1 MLYSVL
7 FAGNS
12 VPLCD
17 WISPEQR
24 YFLFKL
30 LFLFNYRTEQK
41 YYWKCLQNVS
51 AIPQERVYTH
61 ILCLECNSTEAK
73 NCGQLPTRL
82 QTDSNAYSLT
92 LISTN
97 AHCFPLVTTGFYRAF
112 KSMGMYRT
120 WHHQRIIIEIYNCT
134 YKYEVNMIQKTTV
147 VDQAVNLSSGNIST
161 EITEPRLLPFLP

>member
-1 MLYSVL
+1 M
-7 FAGNS
+7 
-12 VPLCD
+12 
-17 WISPEQR
+17 
-24 YFLFKL
+24 
-30 LFLFNYRTEQK
+30 
-41 YYWKCLQNVS
+41 
-51 AIPQERVYTH
+51 YTH

-147 VDQAVNLSSGNIST
+147 VDQTVNLSSGNIST